1 MINQWGY
8 NKDMEI
14 RRHLPR
20 AVLSR
25 IYFID
30 RKIAAGQYPNVHDLA
45 REYEVG
51 TATIYRDIEYMRYML
66 NAPIEYSAKERGWYY
81 AEKTFRL
88 PARFATANDMLA
100 LGMAKSLISLYKNT
114 PLYDSAVRLLNDITA
129 PLSPDENEDSEKTA
143 WYEKR
148 IVVPPVASAPVNP
161 ETWDVLVDAMKENR
175 IITFEYKGYF
185 DDDYKTRLVRP
196 YQLLFDTGAWFLYGY
211 AEERSAI
218 RIFSLSR
225 MKNVSMTNESFKLP
239 KDFDYC
245 TQNDGSYFG
254 IFAGEKRCF
263 KIAFNKF
270 TANDIQNRLWAKDQ
284 KITELEDD
292 EGITIEFTSTQYDK
306 ILSWILSFGSE
317 ASPIE
322 PPELVEQW
330 KENILEL
337 YEYIK

>member
-1 MINQWGY
+1 
-8 NKDMEI
+8 MET
-14 RRHLPR
+14 RKRLPR

-30 RKIAAGQYPNVHDLA
+30 REIAAGKYPNVHDLA

-81 AEKTFRL
+81 TEKTFRL
-88 PARFATANDMLA
+88 PARFAAADDMLA
-100 LGMAKSLISLYKNT
+100 LGMAKSLVSLYKNT
-114 PLYDSAVRLLNDITA
+114 PLYESAVRLLNDITA
-129 PLSPDENEDSEKTA
+129 PLSPDDNEDGESTA

-148 IVVPPVASAPVNP
+148 IVVPPVASATVNSG
-161 ETWDVLVDAMKENR
+161 TWDVVVDAMKENR
-175 IITFEYKGYF
+175 VITFEYKGYV
-185 DDDYKTRLVRP
+185 DDDYKNRLVRP
-196 YQLLFDTGAWFLYGY
+196 YQLLFDTGVWFLYGY
-211 AEERSAI
+211 EEERSAI

-225 MKNVSMTNESFKLP
+225 MNNVSITNERFNLP
-239 KDFDYC
+239 EDFDYR

-254 IFAGEKRCF
+254 IFAGEKRGF
-263 KIAFNKF
+263 KIAFSGF
-270 TANDIQNRLWAKDQ
+270 AARDIHDRLWAKDQ
-284 KITELEDD
+284 KISEQEDG
-292 EGITIEFTSTQYDK
+292 EGIIIEFTSTQYGK
-306 ILSWILSFGSE
+306 VLSWILSFGSG

-337 YEYIK
+337 YEYISE